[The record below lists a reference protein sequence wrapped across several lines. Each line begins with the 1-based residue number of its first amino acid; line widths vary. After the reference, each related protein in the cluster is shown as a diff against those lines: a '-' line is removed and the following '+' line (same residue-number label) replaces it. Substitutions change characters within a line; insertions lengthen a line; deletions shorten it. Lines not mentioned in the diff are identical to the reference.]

1 MFALAG
7 LTRETTVV
15 FGLAYGLAVLAA
27 TDGGSW
33 RERLAKTWQRSA
45 LFLAIAV
52 LPLVV
57 YKIFLLSWLGVQ
69 HDAGLGLASFPFQG
83 LWPFRWWGSP
93 PMVEQ
98 IRSVVAP
105 GLIAG
110 AAAMLAL
117 IRGVRRVEV
126 WVLLANVVLFVVLL
140 QAGSYADYSA
150 AGRVTTGVVLSAVLC
165 LPWIAPPARRSW
177 FWVCALLWLAL
188 VPFWLVFPTLHYY
201 LQLIRGI
208 PT

>member
-1 MFALAG
+1 MTAPYTEGDFEKAIEAY
-7 LTRETTVV
+7 LTDEKR
-15 FGLAYGLAVLAA
+15 GAA
-27 TDGGSW
+27 RW
-33 RERLAKTWQRSA
+33 
-45 LFLAIAV
+45 
-52 LPLVV
+52 
-57 YKIFLLSWLGVQ
+57 LSGDPANY
-69 HDAGLGLASFPFQG
+69 DAGLGLASFPFQG

-150 AGRVTTGVVLSAVLC
+150 AGRVTTGVVLSREWAESHGCAGFVKK
-165 LPWIAPPARRSW
+165 PIEPE
-177 FWVCALLWLAL
+177 ALLAEISRCLK
-188 VPFWLVFPTLHYY
+188 
-201 LQLIRGI
+201 
-208 PT
+208 